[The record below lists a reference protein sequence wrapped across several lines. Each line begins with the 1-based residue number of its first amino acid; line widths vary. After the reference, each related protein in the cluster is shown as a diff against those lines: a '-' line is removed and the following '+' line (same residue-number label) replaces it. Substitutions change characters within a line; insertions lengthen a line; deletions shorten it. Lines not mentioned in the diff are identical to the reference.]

1 MMSKAPISVCIIA
14 KNEERY
20 LEECLKRLKPYG
32 MEIVVTD
39 TGSTDKTKEIA
50 MKYADKVLDFEW
62 INDFSAARNFCAEHA
77 DNDWILALDCD
88 EYVTNLDIKVLQMLM
103 NKFPKYL
110 GAIQIKNLLT
120 SEDGNQHFV
129 TDTIGRMYNKKYFKF
144 CMPIHEQITP
154 IDVSVRVDALS
165 AFMMPMELIH
175 HGYNIAPEEMAKKQE
190 RNLTLL
196 HEKFKQDDKDPYIY
210 FQLGQ
215 SYFIIGDLE
224 KAIDFYKAGLDLNP
238 DVGMIYTQEMIMSLV
253 KAYMNLGRNDEALAL
268 MDKYANECKTAKYT
282 YLFAGV
288 YMDTKHYYKALL
300 QYIKTT
306 AMQDFDTIGDG
317 QFECYAKII
326 LLLQS
331 MEQFDIAKLYED
343 KFNAAKAERDRV
355 LSN

>member
-1 MMSKAPISVCIIA
+1 MSKTPISVCIIA

-20 LEECLKRLKPYG
+20 LEECLKKLQPYG
-32 MEIVVTD
+32 MEIIVTD
-39 TGSTDKTKEIA
+39 TGSTDRTKEIA
-50 MKYADKVLDFEW
+50 KRYADKVIDFEW

-77 DNDWILALDCD
+77 SNDWILALDCD
-88 EYVTNLDIKVLQMLM
+88 EYVNSLNLKILRLLM
-103 NKFPKYL
+103 QKYPKYL
-110 GAIQIKNLLT
+110 GAIQIKNLIRT
-120 SEDGNQHFV
+120 SKGTQSFM
-129 TDTIGRMYNKKYFKF
+129 TDTIARFYDKRYFKF
-144 CMPIHEQITP
+144 CMPIHEQISP
-154 IDVSVRVDALS
+154 IDSSIRVDALS

-175 HGYNIAPEEMAKKQE
+175 HGYDIGKEEMLKKQE

-224 KAIDFYKAGLDLNP
+224 KAIEYYKGGLALNP
-238 DVGMIYTQEMIMSLV
+238 DIDMIYNQEMIMSLA
-253 KAYMNLGRNDEALAL
+253 KAYMNLDLKDEALAL
-268 MDKYANECKTAKYT
+268 MDKYASDCKTAKYA

-288 YMDTKHYYKALL
+288 YMDTQHYYKALL

-306 AMQDFDTIGDG
+306 AMQDFETIGDG
-317 QFECYAKII
+317 QLDCYSKII

-355 LSN
+355 LEA